1 MCEIYLNLTI
11 KTSKER
17 QQSRSGAFIVKTLI
31 DFADCSSVSNADFQ
45 KVNIGWE
52 NKKIMYN
59 VQFATV
65 IYDQKT
71 FSKRDLDKLS
81 TYRCGKSNCDIF
93 TLLHLTNVMS
103 SKVHIM
109 ERI

>member
-1 MCEIYLNLTI
+1 MWNLSKFNNKDI
-11 KTSKER
+11 KRTSTKL
-17 QQSRSGAFIVKTLI
+17 SGAFIVKILI

-59 VQFATV
+59 VQFTTV

-93 TLLHLTNVMS
+93 TLLLLQM
-103 SKVHIM
+103 
-109 ERI
+109 